1 MSMIGSRSAR
11 SAAVALAL
19 LATPTAGFV
28 LLRPDQAL
36 EASTLEARE
45 LEHPAT
51 PSPRPQ
57 QPPRPSSDRSQLT
70 AVRSIARRFASQY
83 AAYVGGRVTAG
94 EISDAAPE
102 LIRELDR
109 HSPRVTPT
117 HQQLPPSLRRLT
129 VERAAGTVRAV
140 ATLQDASGPPFRF
153 SFYLERRGPR
163 WLVTRLRSA

>member
-1 MSMIGSRSAR
+1 MSMIGSRSAW

-19 LATPTAGFV
+19 LATPIAGFL

-36 EASTLEARE
+36 EASTPEAND
-45 LEHPAT
+45 LAAPAT

-57 QPPRPSSDRSQLT
+57 QPPRPSVDRSQL
-70 AVRSIARRFASQY
+70 AAARSIAGRFASQY
-83 AAYVGGRVTAG
+83 AAHLGGRVAARA
-94 EISDAAPE
+94 ISDAAPE

-109 HSPRVTPT
+109 HPPRVTPT

-129 VERAAGTVRAV
+129 AEPAAGTVRAV
-140 ATLQDASGPPFRF
+140 ATLQDASGPPYRL

-163 WLVTRLRSA
+163 WLVTRLGDV